1 MIEEGERNTIRRS
14 VLSRLCGRDGEAG
27 WNMLVT
33 YEEAASVCLWSSV
46 NIKKT
51 IKWSSIQLYRRSWS
65 PKHKSSGLR
74 CSCFCNLVLWWL
86 QVTSKDFCWRFLEL
100 HHEADTGVFLWMGR
114 WYLNH
119 FGQVSLPIILSC
131 ALCYSSSTLV
141 SMLRLISSSLLKVRS
156 AAYMS
161 IYWQKPV
168 W

>member
-1 MIEEGERNTIRRS
+1 M
-14 VLSRLCGRDGEAG
+14 VRLGGICWSPMKRQR
-27 WNMLVT
+27 L
-33 YEEAASVCLWSSV
+33 SVCLWSSV

-51 IKWSSIQLYRRSWS
+51 IKWSSILLYRRSWS

-74 CSCFCNLVLWWL
+74 CSCFCDLVLWWL

-100 HHEADTGVFLWMGR
+100 HHEADTGVSLWMGR

-141 SMLRLISSSLLKVRS
+141 SMLRLISSSLLKVQS
-156 AAYMS
+156 ADYMS

-168 W
+168 K